1 MIIGTLGVDL
11 AKNVFRVDG
20 VDSRGKTVV
29 PTENYI

>member
-1 MIIGTLGVDL
+1 MIIRPLGIDL
-11 AKNVFRVDG
+11 AKNVFRVHG